1 MVAADGQGGRVLGAQ
16 HPLLDGQQRGVLVAD
31 AGRVPGMPGQT
42 GEVGAGGQV
51 FRVLGA
57 QHPLAD
63 GQQRG
68 VLVADAG
75 INP

>member
-1 MVAADGQGGRVLGAQ
+1 VARKHAAVRAEL
-16 HPLLDGQQRGVLVAD
+16 
-31 AGRVPGMPGQT
+31 T
-42 GEVGAGGQV
+42 GSG